1 MRKLDEPF
9 RDKEIFDK
17 FSFFNSSDSGF
28 EFLVDIDPDPWI
40 RIFFWIRILST
51 AFIRRVFNTFLF
63 SSDEIEAPSSGD
75 GRGRGRGVD
84 RSDSNGGRTPG
95 LGRGRGWGIGG
106 GSKHV

>member
-1 MRKLDEPF
+1 MNHL
-9 RDKEIFDK
+9 EIKIFLII
-17 FSFFNSSDSGF
+17 SLFFNSLDLSF
-28 EFLVDIDPDPWI
+28 ESLVDMNPHPWI

-51 AFIRRVFNTFLF
+51 AFLKGSKIPLTF

-84 RSDSNGGRTPG
+84 RSDSNGGRTPS
-95 LGRGRGWGIGG
+95 LGRGRGWGSGG